1 MDRDAIIQLSLLR
14 NPARG
19 SKRPSDGLPARGQ
32 TAFLESE
39 RRVFE
44 RMAADDEEA
53 LVLKEIA
60 QVWAKHS
67 KAYPYCAVMVAN
79 EAGDRLLLAAAPNL
93 PAEFHAHRGSMAVSQ
108 DSDPCGV
115 ACWNKRPL
123 IVEDIARDPEW
134 CARSSAV
141 LELGLQAGW
150 AEPILSARGK
160 LLGAFVA
167 YASRPTRPGAE
178 DAALMERVKHICR
191 IVMEKFRAER
201 TIERMA
207 NYDSLTN
214 LPNRTLLLDHLDEAL
229 LTGTRSGRSTALLL
243 FNLDGM
249 KQINDALGYESGDRF
264 IKMLA
269 MRLRENLSEH
279 RVFARVGGD
288 EFGVVLEGVTDET
301 VLPETVRSLLETITH
316 SLNIDEQEVFVTASL
331 GASVAPRDGADADT
345 LFKHADA
352 ALHLAKQQGRNGYQF
367 FTADMGAAAAR
378 RLMLLGEL
386 RHAMERD
393 EFHVH
398 YQPQMR
404 LVGGGISGAEA
415 LLRWEHPEYG
425 SVPATEFI
433 PLLEETGLIVP
444 VGEWVLKRVCHEMAV
459 LGEYNLAPPRV
470 AVNLSAH
477 QFRQLDLA
485 VRIERIMEE
494 QHMPAGRLT
503 LEITE
508 SLLMHDP
515 EGSVR
520 TLRRLKDIGV
530 HVALDDFGTGYS
542 SLSYL
547 KKFPIDELK
556 IDKSFVDGVTHSRED
571 AAIIDAAIHMA
582 HNLGMQVVAEGVEDR
597 QQWDFLKTHGC
608 DYVQGYLTGK
618 PVAFDDFLHCMRSG
632 CVGGPILPPNGG
644 EAGAAPVR

>member
-1 MDRDAIIQLSLLR
+1 MDRDTIIPLTFLR
-14 NPARG
+14 NPAQGPKRAPEG
-19 SKRPSDGLPARGQ
+19 SPAGDQ
-32 TAFLESE
+32 AAFLESE

-44 RMAADDEEA
+44 RMAADDQEM

-93 PAEFHAHRGSMAVSQ
+93 PAEFHVQRGSTTVSP
-108 DSDPCGV
+108 DGDACGV
-115 ACWNKRPL
+115 AAWNKRSL
-123 IVEDIARDPEW
+123 IVEDIDRDPVW
-134 CARSSAV
+134 RDRGRAV

-167 YASRPTRPGAE
+167 YASRPTRPGVE
-178 DAALMERVKHICR
+178 DAALMERMKHICR
-191 IVMEKFRAER
+191 MVMEKFRAEQ
-201 TIERMA
+201 TIERMS
-207 NYDSLTN
+207 NYDNLTN

-229 LTGTRSGRSTALLL
+229 LSGARSGRSTALLL

-264 IKMLA
+264 IKTLA
-269 MRLRENLSEH
+269 ARLRENLSEH

-288 EFGVVLEGVTDET
+288 EFGVVLEGISDEAA
-301 VLPETVRSLLETITH
+301 LPETVRMLLESITH
-316 SLNIDEQEVFVTASL
+316 SLNIDEQELFVTASL
-331 GASVAPRDGADADT
+331 GASVAPRDGTDADM

-352 ALHLAKQQGRNGYQF
+352 ALHLAKQQGRNGFQF

-378 RLMLLGEL
+378 RLTLLGEL
-386 RHAMERD
+386 RNALERD
-393 EFHVH
+393 EFRVY

-404 LVGGGISGAEA
+404 LAGGGISGAEA
-415 LLRWEHPEYG
+415 LLRWKHPVHG
-425 SVPATEFI
+425 SVRPSEFI

-444 VGEWVLKRVCHEMAV
+444 VGEWVLRRVCRDMAV
-459 LGEYNLAPPRV
+459 LGEYGLAPPRV
-470 AVNLSAH
+470 AVNLSAR
-477 QFRQLDLA
+477 QFRQHDLA
-485 VRIERIMEE
+485 ARIERIMEE
-494 QHMPAGRLT
+494 EHMPAGRLT

-508 SLLMHDP
+508 SLLMSDP

-520 TLRRLKDIGV
+520 TLQRLKAIGV

-556 IDKSFVDGVTHSRED
+556 IDKSFVDGVAHSRED

-608 DYVQGYLTGK
+608 DHVQGYLTGK
-618 PVAFDDFLHCMRSG
+618 PLAFDGFLHRMRAG
-632 CVGGPILPPNGG
+632 CVGAAILPRND
-644 EAGAAPVR
+644 GATGAEPLR

>member
-19 SKRPSDGLPARGQ
+19 SKRPSVGMPVDDQA
-32 TAFLESE
+32 AFLESE

-44 RMAADDEEA
+44 RMAADDEET

-93 PAEFHAHRGSMAVSQ
+93 PAEFHAHRGSMTVSP
-108 DSDPCGV
+108 DSDACGV
-115 ACWNKRPL
+115 AAWNKRPL

-134 CARSSAV
+134 CVRGSAV

-160 LLGAFVA
+160 LLGTFVA
-167 YASRPTRPGAE
+167 YASRPTLPGAE
-178 DAALMERVKHICR
+178 DAELMGRMRNLCR

-201 TIERMA
+201 TIERMS

-229 LTGTRSGRSTALLL
+229 LTGARSGRSTALLL

-264 IKMLA
+264 IKTLA
-269 MRLRENLSEH
+269 TRLREDLSEH

-288 EFGVVLEGVTDET
+288 EFGVVLEGVTDEAA
-301 VLPETVRSLLETITH
+301 LPETVRTLLESITH

-393 EFHVH
+393 EFHIH

-415 LLRWEHPEYG
+415 LLRWEHSEYG

-444 VGEWVLKRVCHEMAV
+444 VGEWVLKRVCRDMAV
-459 LGEYNLAPPRV
+459 LGEYNLAPPRM
-470 AVNLSAH
+470 AVNLSAR
-477 QFRQLDLA
+477 QFRQVDLA
-485 VRIERIMEE
+485 ARIESIMEE

-508 SLLMHDP
+508 SLLMRDP

-597 QQWDFLKTHGC
+597 QQWDFLKAHGC

-618 PVAFDDFLHCMRSG
+618 PAAFDGFLHRMRSG
-632 CVGGPILPPNGG
+632 CVGAPILPPNGR